1 MAKCIGNCIE
11 CELDVDKPTCCTF
24 QSLKQMLLV
33 RKELAKISQRLS
45 ELGELAPAI
54 TSSLSDITDAEPDVL
69 GAAEGITVED
79 ITQ

>member
-45 ELGELAPAI
+45 ELGELAPAV
-54 TSSLSDITDAEPDVL
+54 TASLSDITDAEPDVL

-79 ITQ
+79 TTQ